1 MKAGVALIALLLIT
15 CGSCNNP
22 FLGKP
27 VVPLPK
33 AKPDIDY
40 VLGKWYEFIIF
51 HHIYIIVIHL
61 DKLESQQTINQLQT
75 EMIMKQSRAIERLEL
90 IVDDLEWMLCDYD
103 PYLCLKD
110 QPAKIK

>member
-1 MKAGVALIALLLIT
+1 MYWVSGIN
-15 CGSCNNP
+15 SS
-22 FLGKP
+22 
-27 VVPLPK
+27 
-33 AKPDIDY
+33 
-40 VLGKWYEFIIF
+40 F
-51 HHIYIIVIHL
+51 HHIWNNIVTLL
-61 DKLESQQTINQLQT
+61 DKLESQQNINQLQT